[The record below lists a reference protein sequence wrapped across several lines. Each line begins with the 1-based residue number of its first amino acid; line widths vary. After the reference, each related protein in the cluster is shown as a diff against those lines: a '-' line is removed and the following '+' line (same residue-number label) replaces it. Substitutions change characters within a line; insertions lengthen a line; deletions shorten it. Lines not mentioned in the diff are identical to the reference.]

1 MRAIIRKVKLVN
13 LKKGAWGFVL
23 LFTSK
28 YCCNFDVR
36 AFHIALTFSELNWHV
51 YPLYCSAWDY
61 LFWFAANNIVY
72 KQTSMVLHIRLC
84 ISTFLQTFMPS
95 SITVLELCECE
106 QNERCSSR
114 IQGETLVRPTLI
126 FETKWWPTQRTAPW
140 TGIVTLSVEDYIPKS
155 CPDTLRHCYASCIP
169 FVTERLRAT
178 CTAAK
183 NRTGCPPCREV
194 TTPHWICDKAA
205 E

>member
-1 MRAIIRKVKLVN
+1 M
-13 LKKGAWGFVL
+13 L

-36 AFHIALTFSELNWHV
+36 AFHIALTFSELNCHV

-61 LFWFAANNIVY
+61 LFWFAAN
-72 KQTSMVLHIRLC
+72 IRLC

-106 QNERCSSR
+106 QNETCSSR

-126 FETKWWPTQRTAPW
+126 FGGCPTKITNKM
-140 TGIVTLSVEDYIPKS
+140 VTH
-155 CPDTLRHCYASCIP
+155 T
-169 FVTERLRAT
+169 
-178 CTAAK
+178 K
-183 NRTGCPPCREV
+183 NRSMDGYCYT
-194 TTPHWICDKAA
+194 ICGGLYP
-205 E
+205 

>member
-1 MRAIIRKVKLVN
+1 MCTLYTVVPGTICSGLQQTSGYAYLHSCKLSCLHQLQFLSYASVN
-13 LKKGAWGFVL
+13 KTKHA
-23 LFTSK
+23 
-28 YCCNFDVR
+28 VR
-36 AFHIALTFSELNWHV
+36 VYKAKHWCAQLSFLTF
-51 YPLYCSAWDY
+51 
-61 LFWFAANNIVY
+61 
-72 KQTSMVLHIRLC
+72 
-84 ISTFLQTFMPS
+84 
-95 SITVLELCECE
+95 LEVAR
-106 QNERCSSR
+106 QRS
-114 IQGETLVRPTLI
+114 Q
-126 FETKWWPTQRTAPW
+126 TKWWPTQRTAPW

-194 TTPHWICDKAA
+194 TTPHWIRDKAA

>member
-13 LKKGAWGFVL
+13 LKKGAWGLGL
-23 LFTSK
+23 LFTNK

-36 AFHIALTFSELNWHV
+36 AFHIALTFCELNWHV

-72 KQTSMVLHIRLC
+72 KQTSMVLHIRLW

-106 QNERCSSR
+106 QNETCSSR
-114 IQGETLVRPTLI
+114 IQGETLVRQTLI
-126 FETKWWPTQRTAPW
+126 FYIFGGCPTKITNKM
-140 TGIVTLSVEDYIPKS
+140 VTH
-155 CPDTLRHCYASCIP
+155 T
-169 FVTERLRAT
+169 
-178 CTAAK
+178 K
-183 NRTGCPPCREV
+183 NRSMDGYCYT
-194 TTPHWICDKAA
+194 ICGGLYP
-205 E
+205 